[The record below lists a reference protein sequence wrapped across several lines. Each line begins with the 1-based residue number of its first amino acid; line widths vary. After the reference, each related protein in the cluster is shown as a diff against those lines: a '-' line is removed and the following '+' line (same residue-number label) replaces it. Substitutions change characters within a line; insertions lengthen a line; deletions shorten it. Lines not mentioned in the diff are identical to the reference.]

1 MRAAAPRLLLGAL
14 LAWELA
20 ACSDSSGPN
29 RPAVSLSFAS
39 QASPAIV
46 TEASTGYNVTVTS
59 GNNTLVITKAQVVLR
74 ELELKLSASTACA
87 DGEADDD
94 CEEIKLAP
102 MLVDLPVTTGVV
114 TALTAS
120 IPAGTYSEIE
130 FDIHKPGDDALD
142 AAFKAANPAFANISV
157 RVEGT
162 YNGQPFVFTSTA
174 NESVELEFTPAVV
187 IDESNNNVTV
197 LVDLRSWFRA
207 SDGALIDPAT
217 ANPGQPNA
225 SLVASNIKASLDAI
239 EDDDEDGR

>member
-1 MRAAAPRLLLGAL
+1 MHTTTLRLPLGAL
-14 LAWELA
+14 VLGGLA
-20 ACSDSSGPN
+20 ACGDSSGPN
-29 RPAVSLSFAS
+29 RQAVSVSFSS
-39 QASPAIV
+39 QAPAAV
-46 TEASTGYNVTVTS
+46 VAEASPSYNITVTS
-59 GNNTLVITKAQVVLR
+59 GNNTLVITKAQLVLR

-87 DGEADDD
+87 DGEAADD

-114 TALTAS
+114 TALSAS
-120 IPAGTYSEIE
+120 IPAGSYSEIE

-174 NESVELEFTPAVV
+174 NESVELEFTPPVV
-187 IDESNNNVTV
+187 IDGSNNNITI
-197 LVDLRSWFRA
+197 LVNLRNWFRT
-207 SDGALIDPAT
+207 SSGALIDPAT

>member
-1 MRAAAPRLLLGAL
+1 MHTTTLRLPLGAL
-14 LAWELA
+14 MLGGLA
-20 ACSDSSGPN
+20 ACGDSSGPN
-29 RPAVSLSFAS
+29 RQAVSVSFSS
-39 QASPAIV
+39 QAPAAV
-46 TEASTGYNVTVTS
+46 VAEASPSYNITVTS
-59 GNNTLVITKAQVVLR
+59 GNNTLVITKAQLVLR

-114 TALTAS
+114 TALSAS

-174 NESVELEFTPAVV
+174 NESVELEFTPPVV
-187 IDESNNNVTV
+187 IDGSNNNVTI
-197 LVDLRSWFRA
+197 LVNLRNWFMT
-207 SDGALIDPAT
+207 SSGALIDPAT